1 MQTTMVL
8 NNMTGNFT
16 IDSVCDEFLV
26 VNCTNFFLVNIHL
39 NELRISPRIL
49 SQTFQTTSVH
59 TCIYFYNVHY

>member
-26 VNCTNFFLVNIHL
+26 VNCTNFFLVNIRL

-49 SQTFQTTSVH
+49 SHTFHTTLLH
-59 TCIYFYNVHY
+59 TCLYFYNVHY

>member
-26 VNCTNFFLVNIHL
+26 VNCTNFFLVNIRL
-39 NELRISPRIL
+39 NELRISPRIV
-49 SQTFQTTSVH
+49 SHTFHTTLLH
-59 TCIYFYNVHY
+59 TCLYFYNVHY